1 MDSGHCEKPT
11 VSDAKRVGPVNNF
24 NRALPR
30 RTFLRGLGATMALPL
45 LDSMVPAASALGP
58 SKPPVRLGYVY
69 TPNGIIG
76 ASEKSPRPFMWTP
89 RTVGADFEFSPTMK
103 ALEPFREH
111 INVFSGLAQVNG
123 RALGDGPGDHARAT
137 ATFLTG
143 VHPRKTGGADFR
155 LGISADQI
163 AARELGKYTQL
174 SSLEL
179 GLEPQPLA
187 GNCDSGYTCAY
198 MSMSWRGPTSPL
210 PADINPRTVFER
222 LFGDGDSTD
231 PKARMARL
239 ESQRSVLDYVTSS
252 LTRLRMG
259 LGAGDKRKLEEYL
272 ESVRDIERRVQLA
285 EDQNATL
292 ELPRIERPSA
302 IPDDYLQYSKL
313 MLDMMVVAWQTDMTR
328 VASFMLGRD
337 GSNRAYREIGISDG
351 HHSISHH
358 QGDPEK
364 VEKLIKIDEL
374 HVGMFAYLLKK
385 LKETPDG
392 DGTLLDHSMVL
403 FGSSLSESNIHTHD
417 DLPIVLAGGAG
428 GQLKGNRHL
437 VYHRETPLNNL
448 FLNMFDLAG
457 LPHIDAFGDST
468 GRLTAL

>member
-1 MDSGHCEKPT
+1 M
-11 VSDAKRVGPVNNF
+11 NNF
-24 NRALPR
+24 NRSTSPRFVEARRSPGGGGRLPR

-45 LDSMVPAASALGP
+45 LDSMTPAASAVAP
-58 SKPPVRLGYVY
+58 AAPPVRLGYVY

-76 ASEKSPRPFMWTP
+76 ACDKSPRPFMWTP
-89 RTVGADFEFSPTMK
+89 RTAGANFDFSPTMK
-103 ALEPFREH
+103 ALEPFRDH
-111 INVFSGLAQVNG
+111 VNVFSGLAQVTG

-143 VHPRKTGGADFR
+143 VHPYKTGGADFR

-163 AARELGKYTQL
+163 AAKELGKYTQL
-174 SSLEL
+174 ASIEL

-210 PADINPRTVFER
+210 PADINPRSVFER

-231 PKARMARL
+231 AAARMARL
-239 ESQRSVLDYVTSS
+239 EKQKSVLDYVTGS
-252 LTRLRMG
+252 LSRLRMT
-259 LGAGDKRKLEEYL
+259 LGSGDKRKLEEYL
-272 ESVRDIERRVQLA
+272 EAVRDIERRIQLA
-285 EDQNATL
+285 EQQNATL
-292 ELPRIERPSA
+292 PIPRIERPSA
-302 IPDDYLQYSKL
+302 VPDDYMQYTKL
-313 MLDMMVVAWQTDMTR
+313 MIDMQVIAWQTDMTR

-337 GSNRAYREIGISDG
+337 GSNRSYREIGISDG

-358 QGDPEK
+358 QNDPER

-374 HVGMFAYLLKK
+374 HVAMFAYLLEK
-385 LKETPDG
+385 LRDTPDG
-392 DGTLLDHSMVL
+392 DGSLLDHSLVL
-403 FGSSLSESNIHTHD
+403 FGSSISESNIHTHD
-417 DLPIVLAGGAG
+417 DLPIVLAGHAN

-437 VYHRETPLNNL
+437 VYSKETPLNNL

-457 LPHIDAFGDST
+457 VPHVGGFGDST
-468 GRLTAL
+468 GRLANL

>member
-1 MDSGHCEKPT
+1 MINLNQT
-11 VSDAKRVGPVNNF
+11 
-24 NRALPR
+24 LPR
-30 RTFLRGLGATMALPL
+30 RTFLRGVGATLALPL
-45 LDSMVPAASALGP
+45 LDSMRPAVSPFAPARSP
-58 SKPPVRLGYVY
+58 MRLGYVY
-69 TPNGIIG
+69 TPNGIVG
-76 ASEKSPRPFMWTP
+76 ACDKSPRPFMWTP
-89 RTVGADFEFSPTMK
+89 KAAGANVEFSPTMK

-111 INVFSGLAQVNG
+111 LNVFSGLAQVNG

-143 VHPRKTGGADFR
+143 VHPKKTGGADFH

-163 AARELGKYTQL
+163 AAKELGKFTQL

-210 PADINPRTVFER
+210 PSEINPRTVFER

-231 PKARMARL
+231 AAARRARL
-239 ESQRSVLDYVTSS
+239 ESQKSVLDYVSGS
-252 LTRLRMG
+252 LSRLRMG

-272 ESVRDIERRVQLA
+272 EAVRDIERRIQLA
-285 EDQNATL
+285 EEQSVTL
-292 ELPRIERPSA
+292 QVPVIDRPSA
-302 IPDDYLQYSKL
+302 IPDDYRQYTKL
-313 MLDMMVVAWQTDMTR
+313 MIDMQVVAWQTDMTR
-328 VASFMLGRD
+328 VASLMLGRD
-337 GSNRAYREIGISDG
+337 GSNRSYREIGISDG

-358 QGDPEK
+358 QGDADRI
-364 VEKLIKIDEL
+364 EKLIKIDEL
-374 HVGMFAYLLKK
+374 HVAMFAHLLER
-385 LKETPDG
+385 LRQTPDG
-392 DGTLLDHSMVL
+392 DGTLLDHSLVL

-417 DLPIVLAGGAG
+417 DLPIVLAGCAN

-437 VYHRETPLNNL
+437 VYRKETPLNNL

-457 LPHIDAFGDST
+457 VPDVAGLGDST
-468 GRLTAL
+468 GRLSGV

>member
-1 MDSGHCEKPT
+1 MSIASHT
-11 VSDAKRVGPVNNF
+11 
-24 NRALPR
+24 LPR

-45 LDSMVPAASALGP
+45 LDSMAPRLSAVSP

-69 TPNGIIG
+69 TPNGIVG
-76 ASEKSPRPFMWTP
+76 ASAKSPRPFMWTP
-89 RTVGADFEFSPTMK
+89 KSAGADFEFSPTMK
-103 ALEPFREH
+103 VLEPFREH
-111 INVFSGLAQVNG
+111 MNVFSGLAQVNG

-143 VHPRKTGGADFR
+143 VHPRKTGGADFQ

-163 AARELGKYTQL
+163 AAKELGKNTQL
-174 SSLEL
+174 ASLEL

-210 PADINPRTVFER
+210 PAEINPRTVFER

-231 PKARMARL
+231 PKSRMARL
-239 ESQRSVLDYVTSS
+239 ESQKSVLDYVTSS

-285 EDQNATL
+285 EEQNATL
-292 ELPRIERPSA
+292 ELPRIERPGA
-302 IPDDYLQYSKL
+302 IPDDYLQYTKL
-313 MLDMMVVAWQTDMTR
+313 MIDMQVMAWQTDMTR
-328 VASFMLGRD
+328 VASLMLGRD
-337 GSNRAYREIGISDG
+337 GSNRAYREIGIPDG

-358 QGDPEK
+358 QGDG
-364 VEKLIKIDEL
+364 EKLDKLMKIDQL
-374 HVGMFAYLLKK
+374 HVSLFAYLLDK
-385 LKETPDG
+385 LKTTPDG
-392 DGTLLDHSMVL
+392 DGTLLDHSLVL

-417 DLPIVLAGGAG
+417 DLPIVLAGGAN
-428 GQLKGNRHL
+428 GQLKGGRHI
-437 VYHRETPLNNL
+437 VYPKETPLNNL
-448 FLNMFDLAG
+448 FLNMFDMAG
-457 LPHIDAFGDST
+457 LPEVEGFGDST
-468 GRLTAL
+468 GRLTDV